1 MKLDFDTSSYKFF
14 CDYPEEIVKN
24 SLKAITKNFGKDLK
38 QNINSTEKELR
49 IILFDKLM
57 IDSKLLQLIK
67 FFNFYK
73 KKFKFV
79 FIIGFFSTKQLIL
92 LETNNLKI
100 YNNFYQVLVSSF
112 EIFKFFIK
120 AILNFFFYLYKNNN
134 DNNNFKPNKIFNVIF
149 YPHQTTEYAD
159 IYSKNFFY
167 SEDLKSNYYKQKIL
181 HVELEKREQ
190 YINFYKK
197 KKLHYYF
204 HEKNSFKNLFPFS
217 NIKFSIKNIR
227 QWFFCLLI
235 LASYRKLV
243 VELNKKIFKDVK
255 ICLIANDLTFDNLL
269 GYILKKKRIHT
280 IAIQNRFVASKWKIY
295 TNILNTLCVMDT
307 YSKKNFSQNK
317 NILVKDLPVVGN
329 LLINKNYLKKN
340 IKIKNKIVCFDY
352 IVTTIEDQMFDVCF
366 KNINNF
372 YQDIINLA
380 KSFQDEEFLIKS
392 KYNIKKIPY
401 LSHILL
407 QLKKIRNI
415 EILSE
420 NNKNI
425 SVNELIYNS
434 KLVITK
440 PSSTID
446 ISLKFKKKIIIHDY
460 ELNFKSLLRGYVK
473 FPKNAYYVSSFKDLK
488 KTLKYIL
495 LKKYNSHA
503 ENNKFYFNNIN
514 PKNNLSSILNSLEK
528 KI

>member
-1 MKLDFDTSSYKFF
+1 M
-14 CDYPEEIVKN
+14 
-24 SLKAITKNFGKDLK
+24 
-38 QNINSTEKELR
+38 Q
-49 IILFDKLM
+49 
-57 IDSKLLQLIK
+57 
-67 FFNFYK
+67 
-73 KKFKFV
+73 
-79 FIIGFFSTKQLIL
+79 
-92 LETNNLKI
+92 
-100 YNNFYQVLVSSF
+100 
-112 EIFKFFIK
+112 
-120 AILNFFFYLYKNNN
+120 
-134 DNNNFKPNKIFNVIF
+134 
-149 YPHQTTEYAD
+149 
-159 IYSKNFFY
+159 
-167 SEDLKSNYYKQKIL
+167 
-181 HVELEKREQ
+181 KREQ

-197 KKLHYYF
+197 KKLHCYF

-243 VELNKKIFKDVK
+243 AELNKKIFKHVK
-255 ICLIANDLTFDNLL
+255 ICLVANDLTFDNLL
-269 GYILKKKRIHT
+269 GYILKKKGIHT
-280 IAIQNRFVASKWKIY
+280 IAIQNRFVTSKWKIY

-307 YSKKNFSQNK
+307 YSKKNFLQNK
-317 NILVKDLPVVGN
+317 NILIEDLPVVGN
-329 LLINKNYLKKN
+329 LLINKNYLKK
-340 IKIKNKIVCFDY
+340 ITKFKNKIVCFDC

-380 KSFQDEEFLIKS
+380 KLFQGEEFVIKS
-392 KYNIKKIPY
+392 KYNTKKIPY
-401 LSHILL
+401 MNHILL

-415 EILSE
+415 EVFNE

-460 ELNFKSLLRGYVK
+460 ELNFKSLLRDYVQY
-473 FPKNAYYVSSFKDLK
+473 PKDAYYASSFKDLK
-488 KTLKYIL
+488 KTLEYIL
-495 LKKYNSHA
+495 IKKYNSPT
-503 ENNKFYFNNIN
+503 ENNKFYFNNIKT
-514 PKNNLSSILNSLEK
+514 KNNLSSILNTLEK